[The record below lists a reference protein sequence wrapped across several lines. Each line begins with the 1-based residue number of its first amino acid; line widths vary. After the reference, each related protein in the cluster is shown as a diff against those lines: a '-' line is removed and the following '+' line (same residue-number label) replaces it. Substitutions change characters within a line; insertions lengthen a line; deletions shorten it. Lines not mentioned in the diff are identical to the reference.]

1 MANKIN
7 YQKLMEDLIK
17 ENCMDNNCTP
27 RLLLHSCCGPC
38 SSYVLEYLCAYFDIT
53 VFYYNP
59 NIYPFEEYEKRKN
72 EQIRLIKS
80 FNAEGRHIQ
89 FINGDYDYRVFTD
102 MARGFENEKEGGE
115 RCHRCYEFRL
125 RKTAELALDRKA
137 DYFSTTLTV
146 SPYKNAPFINELG
159 FKIEEETG
167 AKYLASDFKKR
178 NGYKRSIELS
188 KEYGLYRQDYCGCV
202 FSKREAKLRDS
213 INLTSPLRCNKI

>member
-1 MANKIN
+1 MVN
-7 YQKLMEDLIK
+7 YQLEMDKLISKLEKNGERPSLV
-17 ENCMDNNCTP
+17 
-27 RLLLHSCCGPC
+27 LHSCCGPC

-188 KEYGLYRQDYCGCV
+188 KEYGLYRQDYCGCG
-202 FSKREAKLRDS
+202 FSLAERERHNIGAETAD
-213 INLTSPLRCNKI
+213 NK